1 MASSLASMFKL
12 RKRQGSDVLGAS
24 DGEAQAVLGSNINI
38 REDGG
43 AMDTKQL
50 YIHFSPY
57 ARTI

>member
-24 DGEAQAVLGSNINI
+24 DGEAQAVLGSSINI

-43 AMDTKQL
+43 AMYMK
-50 YIHFSPY
+50 
-57 ARTI
+57 